1 VCYEAITNHIKKLI
15 AQGHVDLV
23 ETLAEMIA
31 EDLLAN
37 FPIQRL
43 SVRIEKPNAIDE
55 AAGVGIEIER
65 LRILG

>member
-1 VCYEAITNHIKKLI
+1 
-15 AQGHVDLV
+15 
-23 ETLAEMIA
+23 MIA
-31 EDLLAN
+31 EDLLAD